1 VFARRPDG
9 DLQFRF
15 VPDCFNAGLEC
26 GILLQTCL
34 VFAMPTQAKPGDC
47 DDKNQHKDGER
58 SPKSALFADV
68 AHVRFLPLFVFRLHR
83 YAVHFET
90 VPLGLVL
97 ENSIREPH
105 AAPGGRRGTL
115 TNTGQEDDMVRST
128 QKQKLFNGR
137 DFSWMQFNR
146 RVLEE
151 AEDGANP
158 LLERVKFLAITGS
171 NLDEYVEIR
180 QAGLMQRI
188 EDGYREQGYDG
199 LRPDE
204 SLATLTAEIQRFVA
218 DQYRCWNDH
227 LLPTLRKQNVRL
239 LEWNDLNE
247 EQRAFAQSY
256 FQREVDPLLTP
267 IAIDPAHPFP
277 RVLNKALCLALLL
290 RRKRKTSGPLVL
302 GVVTVPRALPRFV
315 RLPAAEG
322 VFDYLLLHELIAQNL
337 GGMYRGYEVVARAGF
352 RVTRNSNLYFEE
364 EEARSLL
371 ETIRVE
377 LHNRRKGDAVRLEIE
392 ADADAE
398 IIERLRVNFEL
409 DEDQVFR
416 CDGPLNLSRLMFL
429 YGDVARPDLKFPAF
443 TPRPFQLARNAH
455 DIYDELRHRDILLH
469 HPYDSYD
476 TVVEFIENAAIDPAV
491 VTMKQTLYRTS
502 ENSPMFQALTDAA
515 ATKETT
521 LVVEL
526 MARFD
531 EASNIRWA
539 RSMEDAGVQ
548 VFHGVVG
555 LKTHCKL
562 AMLVRRDEDGV
573 TRRYCH
579 LGTGNYN
586 PVTARFYT
594 DLSLLTCDPQIT
606 ERVHMVFNY
615 LTAHAEINDYSPLLV
630 APLTMAE
637 SFLGLIRREMDHA
650 KAGRP
655 AHIVAK
661 MNALLEPSVIE
672 ALYAASQAGVEI
684 DLIIRGLCI
693 LRPGVKGLSE
703 NIRVRSIVGRF
714 LEHSRIF
721 HFANG
726 GNDEIYLGSADW
738 MPRNLFERCEVVF
751 PVRDAAALARIHDEI
766 LPAYLADTT
775 KARLQQADGTYVRA
789 SKVLKDAPAFSS
801 QDFLM
806 QLAEGKADLDAIPKP
821 GTVAVLA
828 AKTAR
833 PKAHR
838 PRAAAKKAHAAD

>member
-1 VFARRPDG
+1 MAR
-9 DLQFRF
+9 
-15 VPDCFNAGLEC
+15 
-26 GILLQTCL
+26 T
-34 VFAMPTQAKPGDC
+34 
-47 DDKNQHKDGER
+47 
-58 SPKSALFADV
+58 
-68 AHVRFLPLFVFRLHR
+68 
-83 YAVHFET
+83 
-90 VPLGLVL
+90 
-97 ENSIREPH
+97 
-105 AAPGGRRGTL
+105 
-115 TNTGQEDDMVRST
+115 T

-137 DFSWMQFNR
+137 DHSWMQFNR

-151 AEDGANP
+151 AEDPANP

-171 NLDEYVEIR
+171 NLDEYIEVR

-188 EDGYREQGYDG
+188 EDGYREPGYDG

-204 SLATLTAEIQRFVA
+204 SLAVLTAEIHSFVNA
-218 DQYRCWNDH
+218 QYRCWNEQ
-227 LLPTLRKQNVRL
+227 LLPELRKQRVRL
-239 LEWNDLNE
+239 LEWDELDE
-247 EQRAFAQSY
+247 EARAFAQSY

-267 IAIDPAHPFP
+267 ISIDPAHPFP

-290 RRKRKTSGPLVL
+290 RRKRRSSGPQVL

-315 RLPAAEG
+315 RLPGAEG
-322 VFDYLLLHELIAQNL
+322 AYDYLLLQDLIAHNL
-337 GGMYRGYEVVARAGF
+337 SGMYRGYEVLCRAAF

-392 ADADAE
+392 TGADEE
-398 IIERLRVNFEL
+398 IVERLRVNFEL
-409 DEDQVFR
+409 DEDQVLR
-416 CDGPLNLSRLMFL
+416 GDGPVNLSRLMFF
-429 YGDVARPDLKFPAF
+429 YEDVHRPDLKFPPF
-443 TPRPFQLARNAH
+443 TPRSFKLSRKSAN
-455 DIYDELRHRDILLH
+455 IFDELRRHDIFLH

-476 TVVEFIENAAIDPAV
+476 PVVNFIQQGAEDPAV
-491 VTMKQTLYRTS
+491 VTIKQTLYRTS
-502 ENSPMFQALTDAA
+502 HDSPVFSALIEAA
-515 ATKETT
+515 STKEAT

-562 AMLVRRDEDGV
+562 AMLVRRDEDGQ

-586 PVTARFYT
+586 PDTARFYT
-594 DLSLLTCDPQIT
+594 DLSLLTSDPQIT

-615 LTAHAEINDYSPLLV
+615 LTAHAEIDDYRPLLV

-637 SFLGLIRREMDHA
+637 SFLGLIRRESEHA
-650 KAGRP
+650 QAGRP

-672 ALYAASQAGVEI
+672 ALYQASQSGVEI
-684 DLIIRGLCI
+684 DLIIRGLCT
-693 LRPGVKGLSE
+693 LRPGVKGLSDR
-703 NIRVRSIVGRF
+703 IRVRSIVGRF

-726 GNDEIYLGSADW
+726 GNDEIYIGSADW

-751 PVRDAAALARIHDEI
+751 PVRSPEALARIHDEI
-766 LPAYLADTT
+766 LPAYLADTL
-775 KARLQQADGTYVRA
+775 KARLQQPDGSYIRA
-789 SKVLKDAPAFSS
+789 SKLLKDQKPFAS

-806 QLAEGKADLDAIPKP
+806 QLADGKVDLDAIPKA
-821 GTVAVLA
+821 VATRPLALA
-828 AKTAR
+828 AAR
-833 PKAHR
+833 KAD
-838 PRAAAKKAHAAD
+838 AAD

>member
-1 VFARRPDG
+1 
-9 DLQFRF
+9 
-15 VPDCFNAGLEC
+15 
-26 GILLQTCL
+26 
-34 VFAMPTQAKPGDC
+34 
-47 DDKNQHKDGER
+47 
-58 SPKSALFADV
+58 
-68 AHVRFLPLFVFRLHR
+68 
-83 YAVHFET
+83 
-90 VPLGLVL
+90 
-97 ENSIREPH
+97 
-105 AAPGGRRGTL
+105 
-115 TNTGQEDDMVRST
+115 
-128 QKQKLFNGR
+128 
-137 DFSWMQFNR
+137 MQFNR

-151 AEDGANP
+151 AEDPSNP

-171 NLDEYVEIR
+171 NLDEYVEVR

-188 EDGYREQGYDG
+188 EDGYREPGYDG

-204 SLATLTAEIQRFVA
+204 SLAVLTAEIHSFVDA
-218 DQYRCWNDH
+218 QYRCWNQQ
-227 LLPTLRKQNVRL
+227 LLPELGNKGIRL
-239 LEWNDLNE
+239 LEWRELDE
-247 EQRAFAQSY
+247 EAKAFAQSY

-267 IAIDPAHPFP
+267 ISIDPAHPFP

-290 RRKRKTSGPLVL
+290 RRKRKSSGPQVL

-315 RLPAAEG
+315 RLPGAEG
-322 VFDYLLLHELIAQNL
+322 AYDYLLLQDLIAQHL
-337 GGMYRGYEVVARAGF
+337 GGMYRGFEVLSRAAF
-352 RVTRNSNLYFEE
+352 RVTRNSNLYIEE
-364 EEARSLL
+364 EESRSLL

-392 ADADAE
+392 TGADEE
-398 IIERLRVNFEL
+398 IVERLRVNFEL
-409 DEDQVFR
+409 DQNQVFHD
-416 CDGPLNLSRLMFL
+416 DGPVNLSRLFFF
-429 YGDVARPDLKFPAF
+429 YDDVQRPDLKFPPF
-443 TPRPFQLARNAH
+443 TPKPFKLSRKSGN
-455 DIYDELRHRDILLH
+455 IFDELRLHDVLLH

-476 TVVEFIENAAIDPAV
+476 PVVDFIQQGAEDPAV
-491 VTMKQTLYRTS
+491 VSMKQTLYRTS
-502 ENSPMFQALTDAA
+502 DDSPMFQALTEASA
-515 ATKETT
+515 NKETT

-586 PVTARFYT
+586 PETARFYT
-594 DLSLLTCDPQIT
+594 DLSLLTSDPLFT

-615 LTAHAEINDYSPLLV
+615 LTAHAEIDDYRPLLV

-637 SFLGLIRREMDHA
+637 SFLGLIRREQEHA
-650 KAGRP
+650 QAGRP

-661 MNALLEPSVIE
+661 VNALLEPSLIE

-684 DLIIRGLCI
+684 DLIVRGLSI

-703 NIRVRSIVGRF
+703 RIRVRSIVGRF

-726 GNDEIYLGSADW
+726 GDDEIYLGSADW

-751 PVRDAAALARIHDEI
+751 PVRDPVALARIHNEI
-766 LPAYLADTT
+766 LPAYLADTL
-775 KARLQQADGTYVRA
+775 KARLQQPDGSYMRA
-789 SKVLKDAPAFSS
+789 SKLLKELKPFSA
-801 QDFLM
+801 QEFLM
-806 QLAEGKADLDAIPKP
+806 QLAEGKTDLDAIPKD
-821 GTVAVLA
+821 GAGKLA
-828 AKTAR
+828 AK
-833 PKAHR
+833 
-838 PRAAAKKAHAAD
+838 AAAKKADVTD

>member
-1 VFARRPDG
+1 
-9 DLQFRF
+9 
-15 VPDCFNAGLEC
+15 
-26 GILLQTCL
+26 
-34 VFAMPTQAKPGDC
+34 
-47 DDKNQHKDGER
+47 
-58 SPKSALFADV
+58 
-68 AHVRFLPLFVFRLHR
+68 
-83 YAVHFET
+83 
-90 VPLGLVL
+90 
-97 ENSIREPH
+97 
-105 AAPGGRRGTL
+105 
-115 TNTGQEDDMVRST
+115 
-128 QKQKLFNGR
+128 
-137 DFSWMQFNR
+137 MQFNR

-151 AEDGANP
+151 AEDPANP
-158 LLERVKFLAITGS
+158 LLEQVKFLAITGS

-188 EDGYREQGYDG
+188 EDGYREPGYDG

-204 SLATLTAEIQRFVA
+204 SLGALTAEIHAFVDA
-218 DQYRCWNDH
+218 QYACWNDR
-227 LLPTLRKQNVRL
+227 LLPELRKQNIRL
-239 LEWNDLNE
+239 LEWNELSDE
-247 EQRAFAQSY
+247 AHEFAQSY

-290 RRKRKTSGPLVL
+290 RPKRRSSSPQVL
-302 GVVTVPRALPRFV
+302 GVVTVPRALARFV
-315 RLPAAEG
+315 RLPAEEG
-322 VFDYLLLHELIAQNL
+322 CFDYLLLQDLIAKNL
-337 GGMYRGYEVVARAGF
+337 AGMYRGYEVLAHAAF

-392 ADADAE
+392 AGAHPD

-409 DEDQVFR
+409 EEDQVFR
-416 CDGPLNLSRLMFL
+416 GDGPVNLSRVMFL
-429 YGDVARPDLKFPAF
+429 YGDIQRPDLKYPPF
-443 TPRPFQLARNAH
+443 TPRALHLSRKANNIFE
-455 DIYDELRHRDILLH
+455 DLRTRDILLH

-476 TVVEFIENAAIDPAV
+476 PVVNFIEQGAEDNAV
-491 VTMKQTLYRTS
+491 VSMKQTLYRTS
-502 ENSPMFQALTDAA
+502 QDSPVFQSLIDAA

-579 LGTGNYN
+579 MGTGNYN

-594 DLSLLTCDPQIT
+594 DLSLLTSDPQIT
-606 ERVHMVFNY
+606 EKVHMVFNY
-615 LTAHAEINDYSPLLV
+615 LTAHAEIDDYRPLLV

-637 SFLGLIRREMDHA
+637 SFLGLIRREMEHA
-650 KAGRP
+650 RAGQP
-655 AHIVAK
+655 SHIIAK
-661 MNALLEPSVIE
+661 MNALLEPNVIE
-672 ALYAASQAGVEI
+672 SLYAASQAGVDV
-684 DLIIRGLCI
+684 DLIIRGVCT
-693 LRPGVKGLSE
+693 LRPGVPGLSDR
-703 NIRVRSIVGRF
+703 IRVRSIVGRF

-726 GNDEIYLGSADW
+726 GEDETYIGSADW

-751 PVRDAAALARIHDEI
+751 PVRDLAARARIHDEI
-766 LPAYLADTT
+766 LPALLADTT
-775 KARLQQADGTYVRA
+775 KARLLQPDGTYVRA
-789 SKVLKDAPAFSS
+789 YKALKDGPTFSS
-801 QDFLM
+801 QDFLI
-806 QLAEGKADLDAIPKP
+806 QLAEGKADLDAIPRPVSP
-821 GTVAVLA
+821 GPAARRPARRMPRKAV
-828 AKTAR
+828 
-833 PKAHR
+833 
-838 PRAAAKKAHAAD
+838 AAD

>member
-1 VFARRPDG
+1 MAK
-9 DLQFRF
+9 
-15 VPDCFNAGLEC
+15 
-26 GILLQTCL
+26 T
-34 VFAMPTQAKPGDC
+34 PTKP
-47 DDKNQHKDGER
+47 R
-58 SPKSALFADV
+58 
-68 AHVRFLPLFVFRLHR
+68 
-83 YAVHFET
+83 
-90 VPLGLVL
+90 
-97 ENSIREPH
+97 
-105 AAPGGRRGTL
+105 
-115 TNTGQEDDMVRST
+115 
-128 QKQKLFNGR
+128 LFNGR
-137 DFSWMQFNR
+137 DESWMQFNR

-151 AEDGANP
+151 AEDPTNP
-158 LLERVKFLAITGS
+158 LLERVKFLAITAS

-188 EDGYREQGYDG
+188 EDGYREPGYDG

-204 SLATLTAEIQRFVA
+204 SLDALTREIHSFVTA
-218 DQYRCWNDH
+218 QYACWDKR
-227 LLPTLRKQNVRL
+227 LLPEMRNQGIRL
-239 LEWNDLNE
+239 LDWNELDE
-247 EQRAFAQSY
+247 DTQAYAQNY

-267 IAIDPAHPFP
+267 ISIDPAHPFP

-290 RRKRKTSGPLVL
+290 RAKRRSSSPLVL

-315 RLPAAEG
+315 RLPAKDG
-322 VFDYLLLHELIAQNL
+322 NFDYLLLQDLIAQNL
-337 GGMYRGYEVVARAGF
+337 GGMYRGYEVQAYTAF

-371 ETIRVE
+371 ESIRVE

-392 ADADAE
+392 AGAHSE
-398 IIERLRVNFEL
+398 IVERLRTNFEL
-409 DEDQVFR
+409 EEDQVFR
-416 CDGPLNLSRLMFL
+416 GEGPVNLSRIMFL
-429 YGDVARPDLKFPAF
+429 YNDVARPDLKFPAF
-443 TPRPFQLARNAH
+443 TPRPLMLSRKANNIFE
-455 DIYDELRHRDILLH
+455 DLRTRDILLH

-476 TVVEFIENAAIDPAV
+476 PVVSFIEAGAQDPSV
-491 VTMKQTLYRTS
+491 VSIKQTLYRTS
-502 ENSPMFQALTDAA
+502 SDSPMFQALIEAA
-515 ATKETT
+515 ATKEATV
-521 LVVEL
+521 VVEL

-539 RSMEDAGVQ
+539 RNMEDSGVQ

-562 AMLVRRDEDGV
+562 ALLVRRDEDGV

-615 LTAHAEINDYSPLLV
+615 LTAHAEVDDYRPLFV

-637 SFLGLIRREMDHA
+637 SFLGLIRREAEHA
-650 KAGRP
+650 RAGRP

-661 MNALLEPSVIE
+661 MNSLVEPTIVE
-672 ALYAASQAGVEI
+672 ALYTAAQAGADV
-684 DLIIRGLCI
+684 DLIVRGI
-693 LRPGVKGLSE
+693 SIIRPGVKGLSE
-703 NIRVRSIVGRF
+703 RISVRSIVGRF

-751 PVRDAAALARIHDEI
+751 PVRDPAALARIHDEI
-766 LPAYLADTT
+766 LPAYLADTV
-775 KARLQQADGTYVRA
+775 KARRQQADGSYIRSSRA
-789 SKVLKDAPAFSS
+789 LKGEPPFSA

-806 QLAEGKADLDAIPKP
+806 RLAEGKTDISAIPKP
-821 GTVAVLA
+821 AAVKSRRPPRSAPRNA
-828 AKTAR
+828 AKTGHSRR
-833 PKAHR
+833 PH
-838 PRAAAKKAHAAD
+838 KKAVAAD

>member
-1 VFARRPDG
+1 
-9 DLQFRF
+9 
-15 VPDCFNAGLEC
+15 
-26 GILLQTCL
+26 
-34 VFAMPTQAKPGDC
+34 
-47 DDKNQHKDGER
+47 
-58 SPKSALFADV
+58 
-68 AHVRFLPLFVFRLHR
+68 
-83 YAVHFET
+83 
-90 VPLGLVL
+90 
-97 ENSIREPH
+97 
-105 AAPGGRRGTL
+105 
-115 TNTGQEDDMVRST
+115 
-128 QKQKLFNGR
+128 
-137 DFSWMQFNR
+137 MQFNR

-151 AEDGANP
+151 AEDPSNP

-171 NLDEYVEIR
+171 NLDEYVEVR

-188 EDGYREQGYDG
+188 EDGYREPGYDG

-204 SLATLTAEIQRFVA
+204 SLAVLTAEMHSFVDA
-218 DQYRCWNDH
+218 QYKCWNDQ
-227 LLPTLRKQNVRL
+227 LLPELRQQRVRL
-239 LEWNDLNE
+239 LEWRELNE
-247 EQRAFAQSY
+247 EAKAFAHSY

-267 IAIDPAHPFP
+267 ISIDPAHPFP

-290 RRKRKTSGPLVL
+290 RRKRKSSGPQVL
-302 GVVTVPRALPRFV
+302 GVVTVPRALHRFV
-315 RLPAAEG
+315 RLPSAEG
-322 VFDYLLLHELIAQNL
+322 VYDYLLLQDLIAQNL
-337 GGMYRGYEVVARAGF
+337 AGMYRGYEVLSRAAF

-392 ADADAE
+392 TGADEE

-409 DEDQVFR
+409 DQDQVFR
-416 CDGPLNLSRLMFL
+416 GDGPVNLSRLMFF
-429 YGDVARPDLKFPAF
+429 YSDVQRNELKFPPF
-443 TPRPFQLARNAH
+443 TPKPFKLSRTSGN
-455 DIYDELRHRDILLH
+455 IFEELRRHDILLH

-476 TVVEFIENAAIDPAV
+476 PVVDFIQQGAEDPAV
-491 VTMKQTLYRTS
+491 VSMKQTLYRTS
-502 ENSPMFQALTDAA
+502 DDSPMFQALTEASA
-515 ATKETT
+515 NKETT

-531 EASNIRWA
+531 EATNIRWA
-539 RSMEDAGVQ
+539 RNMEDAGVQ

-586 PVTARFYT
+586 PVTALFYT
-594 DLSLLTCDPQIT
+594 DLSLLTSNPQFT

-615 LTAHAEINDYSPLLV
+615 LTAHAEIDDYRPLLV

-637 SFLGLIRREMDHA
+637 SFLGLIRREQEHA
-650 KAGRP
+650 QAGQP

-661 MNALLEPSVIE
+661 MNALLEPSIIE
-672 ALYAASQAGVEI
+672 ALYTASQAGVEI
-684 DLIIRGLCI
+684 NLIVRGLCI

-703 NIRVRSIVGRF
+703 RIRVRSIVGRF

-751 PVRDAAALARIHDEI
+751 PVRDPVALARIHEEI
-766 LPAYLADTT
+766 LPAYLADTL
-775 KARLQQADGTYVRA
+775 KARLQQPDGSYLRA
-789 SKVLKDAPAFSS
+789 SKLLKDLKPFSS

-806 QLAEGKADLDAIPKP
+806 KLAEGKAGLDAIPKP
-821 GTVAVLA
+821 GS
-828 AKTAR
+828 AR
-833 PKAHR
+833 P
-838 PRAAAKKAHAAD
+838 PIRAAAKKA

>member
-1 VFARRPDG
+1 MAR
-9 DLQFRF
+9 
-15 VPDCFNAGLEC
+15 
-26 GILLQTCL
+26 T
-34 VFAMPTQAKPGDC
+34 T
-47 DDKNQHKDGER
+47 H
-58 SPKSALFADV
+58 
-68 AHVRFLPLFVFRLHR
+68 
-83 YAVHFET
+83 
-90 VPLGLVL
+90 
-97 ENSIREPH
+97 
-105 AAPGGRRGTL
+105 
-115 TNTGQEDDMVRST
+115 
-128 QKQKLFNGR
+128 KQKLFNGR
-137 DFSWMQFNR
+137 DHSWMQFNR

-151 AEDGANP
+151 AEDPANP

-171 NLDEYVEIR
+171 NLDEYVEVR

-188 EDGYREQGYDG
+188 EDGYREPGYDG

-204 SLATLTAEIQRFVA
+204 SLAALTADIHSFVKA
-218 DQYRCWNDH
+218 QYRCWNGQ
-227 LLPTLRKQNVRL
+227 LLPELRQQGVRL
-239 LEWNDLNE
+239 LEWSELDE
-247 EQRAFAQSY
+247 EAKAFAQSY

-267 IAIDPAHPFP
+267 ISIDPAHPFP

-290 RRKRKTSGPLVL
+290 RLKRRSSGPQVL

-315 RLPAAEG
+315 RLPSAEG
-322 VFDYLLLHELIAQNL
+322 AYDYLLLQDLIAQNL
-337 GGMYRGYEVVARAGF
+337 AGMYRGYEVQARAAF

-392 ADADAE
+392 TGADAE
-398 IIERLRVNFEL
+398 IVERLRVNFEL
-409 DEDQVFR
+409 DEDQVFPA
-416 CDGPLNLSRLMFL
+416 DGPVNLSRLMFF
-429 YGDVARPDLKFPAF
+429 YSDVQRPGLKFPHF
-443 TPRPFQLARNAH
+443 TPKPFKLSRKSAN
-455 DIYDELRHRDILLH
+455 IFDELRQRDVLLH

-476 TVVEFIENAAIDPAV
+476 PVVDFIQQGAEDPAV
-491 VTMKQTLYRTS
+491 VSMKQTLYRTS
-502 ENSPMFQALTDAA
+502 DDSPMFQALTEASA
-515 ATKETT
+515 NKETT

-562 AMLVRRDEDGV
+562 AMLVRRDEDGQ

-586 PVTARFYT
+586 PDTARYYT
-594 DLSLLTCDPQIT
+594 DLSLLTSDPQMT

-615 LTAHAEINDYSPLLV
+615 LTAHAEIDDYRPLLV

-637 SFLGLIRREMDHA
+637 SFLGLIRREQEHA
-650 KAGRP
+650 QAGRP

-672 ALYAASQAGVEI
+672 ALYVASQAGVEI
-684 DLIIRGLCI
+684 DLIVRGLSI
-693 LRPGVKGLSE
+693 LRPGVKGLSDR
-703 NIRVRSIVGRF
+703 IRVRSIVGRF

-726 GNDEIYLGSADW
+726 GNDEIYIGSADW

-751 PVRDAAALARIHDEI
+751 PVRDPVALARIHDEI
-766 LPAYLADTT
+766 LPAYLADTL
-775 KARLQQADGTYVRA
+775 KARLQQPDGSYVRA
-789 SKVLKDAPAFSS
+789 SKLLKELKPFSA
-801 QDFLM
+801 QEFLM
-806 QLAEGKADLDAIPKP
+806 QLAEGKVELDAIPKP
-821 GTVAVLA
+821 GAVKPP
-828 AKTAR
+828 AK
-833 PKAHR
+833 
-838 PRAAAKKAHAAD
+838 AAAKKAEGTTT

>member
-1 VFARRPDG
+1 MAKNAR
-9 DLQFRF
+9 
-15 VPDCFNAGLEC
+15 
-26 GILLQTCL
+26 
-34 VFAMPTQAKPGDC
+34 KP
-47 DDKNQHKDGER
+47 
-58 SPKSALFADV
+58 
-68 AHVRFLPLFVFRLHR
+68 
-83 YAVHFET
+83 
-90 VPLGLVL
+90 
-97 ENSIREPH
+97 
-105 AAPGGRRGTL
+105 
-115 TNTGQEDDMVRST
+115 
-128 QKQKLFNGR
+128 KLFNGR
-137 DFSWMQFNR
+137 DYSWMQFNR

-151 AEDGANP
+151 AEDSSNP

-188 EDGYREQGYDG
+188 EDGYREPGYDG

-204 SLATLTAEIQRFVA
+204 SLETLTAEIHSFVA
-218 DQYRCWNDH
+218 AQYHCWNKM
-227 LLPTLRKQNVRL
+227 LLPDLRKNGVRL
-239 LEWNDLNE
+239 LGWGELSKDASE
-247 EQRAFAQSY
+247 FARSY

-267 IAIDPAHPFP
+267 ISIDPAHPFP

-290 RRKRKTSGPLVL
+290 RAKRRSSGPQVL
-302 GVVTVPRALPRFV
+302 GVVTVPRALARFV
-315 RLPAAEG
+315 RLPSG
-322 VFDYLLLHELIAQNL
+322 NGGYDYLLLQDLVAQHL
-337 GGMYRGYEVVARAGF
+337 SGMYRGYEVLGSAPF

-392 ADADAE
+392 TGADPE
-398 IIERLRVNFEL
+398 IVERLRVNFEL
-409 DEDQVFR
+409 EEDQVFR
-416 CDGPLNLSRLMFL
+416 SDGPVNLSRLMFF
-429 YGDVARPDLKFPAF
+429 YDDVQRPDLKFQ
-443 TPRPFQLARNAH
+443 PFAPKPLVLSRKSTG
-455 DIYDELRHRDILLH
+455 IFDELRHRDILLH

-476 TVVEFIENAAIDPAV
+476 PVVEFIQQGAQDPAV

-502 ENSPMFQALTDAA
+502 HDSPMFQALTEAG
-515 ATKETT
+515 ATKEAT

-562 AMLVRRDEDGV
+562 AMLVRHDEDGQ

-594 DLSLLTCDPQIT
+594 DLSLLTSDAQIA

-615 LTAHAEINDYSPLLV
+615 LTAHAEIDDYSPLLV

-637 SFLGLIRREMDHA
+637 SFLRLIRREQEHA
-650 KAGRP
+650 QAGRP

-672 ALYAASQAGVEI
+672 ALYQASQAGVEI
-684 DLIIRGLCI
+684 DLIIRGLCV

-703 NIRVRSIVGRF
+703 RIRVRSIVGRF

-751 PVRDAAALARIHDEI
+751 PVRDPAALARIHGEI
-766 LPAYLADTT
+766 LPAYMADTV
-775 KARLQQADGTYVRA
+775 KARLQQPDGNYLRA
-789 SKVLKDAPAFSS
+789 NKVMKDAQAFSS

-806 QLAEGKADLDAIPKP
+806 QLAEGKADLDAIPQQGGKRA
-821 GTVAVLA
+821 GKSAEKE
-828 AKTAR
+828 AK
-833 PKAHR
+833 
-838 PRAAAKKAHAAD
+838 AAD

>member
-1 VFARRPDG
+1 MARTA
-9 DLQFRF
+9 
-15 VPDCFNAGLEC
+15 N
-26 GILLQTCL
+26 
-34 VFAMPTQAKPGDC
+34 
-47 DDKNQHKDGER
+47 
-58 SPKSALFADV
+58 
-68 AHVRFLPLFVFRLHR
+68 
-83 YAVHFET
+83 
-90 VPLGLVL
+90 
-97 ENSIREPH
+97 
-105 AAPGGRRGTL
+105 
-115 TNTGQEDDMVRST
+115 
-128 QKQKLFNGR
+128 KQKLFNGR
-137 DFSWMQFNR
+137 DHSWIEFNR

-151 AEDGANP
+151 AEDPTNP
-158 LLERVKFLAITGS
+158 LLERVKFLSITGS
-171 NLDEYVEIR
+171 NLDEYVEVR

-199 LRPDE
+199 LRPAE
-204 SLATLTAEIQRFVA
+204 SLAVLTTDIHDFVNA
-218 DQYRCWNDH
+218 QYRCWNQH
-227 LLPTLRKQNVRL
+227 LLPELCKNGIRL
-239 LEWNDLNE
+239 LEWDDLDQE
-247 EQRAFAQSY
+247 ARDFAQGY

-290 RRKRKTSGPLVL
+290 RPKRRSSGPQVL
-302 GVVTVPRALPRFV
+302 GAVTVPRALPRFV
-315 RLPAAEG
+315 RLPAADG
-322 VFDYLLLHELIAQNL
+322 AFNYLLLQDLIAQNL
-337 GGMYRGYEVVARAGF
+337 AGMYRGYEVLARNAF

-371 ETIRVE
+371 ETIRIE

-392 ADADAE
+392 AGADPE
-398 IIERLRVNFEL
+398 IVERLRVNFEL
-409 DEDQVFR
+409 EEDQVIR
-416 CDGPLNLSRLMFL
+416 GDGPVNLSRLIYL
-429 YGDVARPDLKFPAF
+429 YGDIDRPDLKFP
-443 TPRPFQLARNAH
+443 PFAPKPLHLSRKSAN
-455 DIYDELRHRDILLH
+455 IFDELRQHDILLH

-476 TVVEFIENAAIDPAV
+476 PVVDFIQQGAEDPAV
-491 VTMKQTLYRTS
+491 VSMKQTLYRTS
-502 ENSPMFQALTDAA
+502 HDSPVFAALIEAA

-615 LTAHAEINDYSPLLV
+615 LTAHAEIDDYLPLLV

-637 SFLGLIRREMDHA
+637 SFLRLIRREQEHA
-650 KAGRP
+650 QAGRP

-672 ALYAASQAGVEI
+672 ALYQASQAGVEV
-684 DLIIRGLCI
+684 DLIVRGLSI

-703 NIRVRSIVGRF
+703 RIRVRSIVGRF

-751 PVRDAAALARIHDEI
+751 PVRDPVALARIHDEI
-766 LPAYLADTT
+766 LPAYLADTV
-775 KARLQQADGTYVRA
+775 KARLQQPDGSYIRA
-789 SKVLKDAPAFSS
+789 GKLLKDAKPFAS
-801 QDFLM
+801 QQFLM
-806 QLAEGKADLDAIPKP
+806 QLAEGKVGLDAIPKP
-821 GTVAVLA
+821 AP
-828 AKTAR
+828 AKPPAK
-833 PKAHR
+833 P
-838 PRAAAKKAHAAD
+838 AAKKAQAAG

>member
-1 VFARRPDG
+1 MAR
-9 DLQFRF
+9 
-15 VPDCFNAGLEC
+15 
-26 GILLQTCL
+26 
-34 VFAMPTQAKPGDC
+34 
-47 DDKNQHKDGER
+47 
-58 SPKSALFADV
+58 
-68 AHVRFLPLFVFRLHR
+68 
-83 YAVHFET
+83 
-90 VPLGLVL
+90 
-97 ENSIREPH
+97 NS
-105 AAPGGRRGTL
+105 
-115 TNTGQEDDMVRST
+115 

-137 DFSWMQFNR
+137 DHSWMQFNR

-151 AEDGANP
+151 ADDPSNP
-158 LLERVKFLAITGS
+158 LLERVKFLAITAN
-171 NLDEYVEIR
+171 NLDEYVEVR

-188 EDGYREQGYDG
+188 EDGYREPGYDG
-199 LRPDE
+199 LRPAE
-204 SLATLTAEIQRFVA
+204 SLAALTAEMHGFVA
-218 DQYRCWNDH
+218 AQYRCWNEQ
-227 LLPTLRKQNVRL
+227 LLPELREHGIRL
-239 LEWNDLNE
+239 LEWKELSE
-247 EQRAFAQSY
+247 ESHTFAQSY
-256 FQREVDPLLTP
+256 YQREVDPLLTP
-267 IAIDPAHPFP
+267 ISIDPAHPFP

-290 RRKRKTSGPLVL
+290 RAKRRRSSPQVL

-315 RLPAAEG
+315 RLPASDG
-322 VFDYLLLHELIAQNL
+322 TYDYLLLQDLIAQNL
-337 GGMYRGYEVVARAGF
+337 AGMYRGYQVLAHAAF

-392 ADADAE
+392 TGANPE
-398 IIERLRVNFEL
+398 IVERLRVNFEL

-416 CDGPLNLSRLMFL
+416 GEGPVNLSRLMFF
-429 YGDVARPDLKFPAF
+429 YGDVQRPELKFPPF
-443 TPRPFQLARNAH
+443 TPKPLKLNPNSTNIF
-455 DIYDELRHRDILLH
+455 DELRLRDILLH

-476 TVVEFIENAAIDPAV
+476 PVVDFIEQGAKDPAV
-491 VTMKQTLYRTS
+491 LSMKQTLYRTS
-502 ENSPMFQALTDAA
+502 HESPVFEALIEAA

-531 EASNIRWA
+531 EASNISWA

-562 AMLVRRDEDGV
+562 AMLVRRDEDGQ

-586 PVTARFYT
+586 PDTARFYT
-594 DLSLLTCDPQIT
+594 DLSLLTCDPRIS

-615 LTAHAEINDYSPLLV
+615 LTAHAEIDDYRPLLV

-637 SFLGLIRREMDHA
+637 SFLGLIRREQEHA
-650 KAGRP
+650 NAGRP

-672 ALYAASQAGVEI
+672 ALYHASQAGVEI
-684 DLIIRGLCI
+684 DLIVRGLCI

-703 NIRVRSIVGRF
+703 RIRVRSIVGRF

-738 MPRNLFERCEVVF
+738 MPRNLFERCEVAF
-751 PVRDAAALARIHDEI
+751 PVRDLAALARIHDEI
-766 LPAYLADTT
+766 LPAYLADTM
-775 KARLQQADGTYVRA
+775 KARLQQPDGSYVRA
-789 SKVLKDAPAFSS
+789 GKLLKNALPFSS
-801 QDFLM
+801 QEFLM
-806 QLAEGKADLDAIPKP
+806 QLAEGKVELNAIPQPATSLK
-821 GTVAVLA
+821 VE
-828 AKTAR
+828 R
-833 PKAHR
+833 PKAR
-838 PRAAAKKAHAAD
+838 RRKVSS